1 MAMSALL
8 TRAMC
13 ERAWNVVLA
22 AVETAAGDGVINKH
36 AGTIVVLDP
45 TMAYAPSVR
54 ISSVALFMEHV
65 TAAHPEWH
73 KYRDFAQ
80 AKAMLSWRTGRSSR
94 DVQQNAPH
102 LYLEPQ
108 NTGDQGDVKWGGS
121 VVRDGL
127 IVAFSGV
134 QPEYDEWIADTMA
147 GLLIAM
153 CRREMTKSDGLMEAG
168 NDFVTGEA
176 QRIPSILR

>member
-1 MAMSALL
+1 MSALL
-8 TRAMC
+8 TQPMC
-13 ERAWNVVLA
+13 ERAWDVVLPAIRA
-22 AVETAAGDGVINKH
+22 AADDGVINKR

-45 TMAYAPSVR
+45 TMAYAPGVR
-54 ISSVALFMEHV
+54 VSSVAVYMEHV
-65 TAAHPEWH
+65 SLVYPEWD
-73 KYRDFAQ
+73 KYQKLAE
-80 AKAMLSWRTGRSSR
+80 AKAMLSWRTGRSSH

-108 NTGDQGDVKWGGS
+108 NADDQGDIKWGGS

-127 IVAFSGV
+127 VVAFSGV

-153 CRREMTKSDGLMEAG
+153 CRREMTKPDGIMEAG
-168 NDFVTGEA
+168 SNFVTGEA
-176 QRIPSILR
+176 QHIPSILR